1 MKPITKILEF
11 VIAAIGVITKTAKG
25 RRNMKREDLK
35 FRYIIPLDE
44 KNERGETGFLYDKA
58 RLAERFENG
67 GLAYKDFVCGE
78 ALVLDAAKRTGD
90 VAFLNDMAL
99 DAFTFPS
106 DVTETEQGIALYVVK
121 FRLGENANEDEI
133 QRGIIDF
140 FAGKNIVKAEGLEK
154 HFGFPY

>member
-1 MKPITKILEF
+1 MKLTSICGF
-11 VIAAIGVITKTAKG
+11 VRVAIRDIICHTKG
-25 RRNMKREDLK
+25 RTKMKLEDLK

-44 KNERGETGFLYDKA
+44 KNEQEEPGFLYDKA
-58 RLAERFENG
+58 RLSEASKNG
-67 GLAYKDFVCGE
+67 GLAYRDFMCGE

-121 FRLGENANEDEI
+121 FRLGEDANEA
-133 QRGIIDF
+133 QMQQGILDYFSSPKIE
-140 FAGKNIVKAEGLEK
+140 KTEELEK
-154 HFGFPY
+154 FFGFPY